1 MASCSA
7 FKLAMQATVVSLL
20 LASGAAAQSRLDVAS
35 ATVVFDQ
42 AQSLCQADEARTWGV
57 TLCGPMLI
65 ADPATRAFVSN
76 MDGVDVP
83 LERKG
88 GVFEGRLPDSVPIAN
103 TAVRWN
109 GRVWTMLIAP
119 VTMDEPARSILL
131 MHEAW
136 HRIQDQ
142 IGLTAANADQPQ
154 LATEAGRVSLRL
166 ELRAL
171 AAALDATDPVQ
182 RRQAIKDALTFRAWR
197 YVRFPQAQ
205 VAEDTME
212 RHEGVA
218 EYTGRH
224 LSRDDQMIPH
234 LVEHLRRGDQ
244 VRQYARSFAYY
255 TGPAY
260 GVLLDSASPDWK
272 VAWDRHEGLPQILAQ
287 ALGLEIASDDEAFA
301 EAGARYQVATI
312 QAEEAATALAQA
324 ARIAAL
330 RAGLV
335 DGPVLVAPVS
345 GASFSFD
352 PNKVTPLDSEGTV
365 YGVIR
370 VAADWGVLNVEKD
383 GLLSMDWSRLTVA
396 YADAVPTKDGLRG
409 DGWSL
414 TLKPEWEATP
424 GPRDGDWMIR
434 RRERAAPYSAS
445 R

>member
-1 MASCSA
+1 MASRSVS
-7 FKLAMQATVVSLL
+7 KLVGSATVASLF
-20 LASGAAAQSRLDVAS
+20 LATVATGQSRLDVAS
-35 ATVVFDQ
+35 ATAAFDQ
-42 AQSLCQADEARTWGV
+42 AHSLCQADEARTWGV

-76 MDGVDVP
+76 MDGLDMP

-88 GVFEGRLPDSVPIAN
+88 AVFEGRLPDSVPIAN

-109 GRVWTMLIAP
+109 GRVWTMLMAP
-119 VTMDEPARSILL
+119 VTTDEPARSILL

-136 HRIQDQ
+136 HRVQDQ

-171 AAALDATDPVQ
+171 AAALDATDPGQ
-182 RRQAIKDALTFRAWR
+182 RRQAIEDALTFRAWR

-205 VAEDTME
+205 AAEDTME
-212 RHEGVA
+212 RHEGIA

-224 LSRDDQMIPH
+224 LSRDDQMTAH
-234 LVEHLRRGDQ
+234 LVEHLGRGDR
-244 VRQYARSFAYY
+244 VRQYARSFAYF

-272 VAWDRHEGLPQILAQ
+272 VAWDRNEGLPQMLAR
-287 ALGLEIASDDEAFA
+287 ALGLEIASDDGAFA
-301 EAGARYQVATI
+301 AAGARYQAATI
-312 QAEEAATALAQA
+312 QAEEAAKAVEQA

-335 DGPVLVAPVS
+335 DGPVLVAPVT

-352 PNKVTPLDSEGTV
+352 PNRVTPLDSLGTV

-370 VAADWGVLNVEKD
+370 AAADWGVLNVEKD
-383 GLLSMDWSRLTVA
+383 GLLSTDWSRLTVA
-396 YADAVPTKDGLRG
+396 YAGATRTEEGLRG
-409 DGWSL
+409 DGWAL
-414 TLKPEWEATP
+414 TLNPEWEATP
-424 GPRDGDWMIR
+424 GARDGDWTIR
-434 RRERAAPYSAS
+434 RREPAAP
-445 R
+445 